1 MDLHRTTTS
10 RSRSLSPGPALASR
24 GLNPISSNSQ
34 QPPGEAFHVLFTSPV
49 HVKEQYVKEQS
60 SPLAGRS
67 GGKNSNSED
76 RIGRGGD
83 ASRTFRDYTPAKH
96 RGFSPRGGQEG
107 RGGEGGRGGEV
118 QTPPP
123 PTMSLF
129 DTGAFQKSAGMEQR
143 KTEKERERERERKD
157 SPAPPPPPASTSMMY
172 SVEDYESRWVQVYG
186 FNGGDLSLVLR
197 EFSKCGEIVDFG
209 HASDGPYVNWVYIG
223 FDSKFGAQRALLRS
237 GSQLSPTCMV
247 GVKEVDEGKGKVL
260 GGVGDRRALVK
271 EMVRGESKA
280 KEAQRRRK
288 KAIAAGGEE
297 GVREVGEAGLWEKFN
312 EFVLG
317 I

>member
-1 MDLHRTTTS
+1 M
-10 RSRSLSPGPALASR
+10 
-24 GLNPISSNSQ
+24 
-34 QPPGEAFHVLFTSPV
+34 
-49 HVKEQYVKEQS
+49 
-60 SPLAGRS
+60 
-67 GGKNSNSED
+67 
-76 RIGRGGD
+76 
-83 ASRTFRDYTPAKH
+83 SRTFRDYTPAKH
-96 RGFSPRGGQEG
+96 RGLSPRGGGRPRGGQEG
-107 RGGEGGRGGEV
+107 GVGEGGRGGEV

-143 KTEKERERERERKD
+143 AGVREGQREKERERERKD
-157 SPAPPPPPASTSMMY
+157 SPALAPASTSVMY

-186 FNGGDLSLVLR
+186 FNGGDLPLVLR